1 MSDFLL
7 HDEAQVQCIHSGDA
21 KPTQTV
27 LNVKVSGKAI
37 VTQVSIY
44 NIKGCKQL
52 PQSGGPDLTA
62 LWTSAATRI
71 KAGGIPVLLKDS
83 QSKCAPTTTAL
94 LIIST
99 QTRVKGT

>member
-7 HDEAQVQCIHSGDA
+7 HEDAQVQCIHSGVA

-37 VTQVSIY
+37 VRQTSIY

-62 LWTSAATRI
+62 AWTSAATRI
-71 KAGGIPVLLKDS
+71 KSGRLPVLLKNS
-83 QSKCAPTTTAL
+83 QSKCVPTTTAL
-94 LIIST
+94 VIIST